1 MNYSPPMEDLEWKIL
16 SLTAK
21 RGVIGATREDFFRQ
35 IRGLRYEDLEDGM
48 RALEA
53 DGFLQVEWTGPN
65 RFILTVTE
73 KGSKLAA
80 TEYEKRL
87 KSYEDRIEAQRR
99 AVGGVERI

>member
-1 MNYSPPMEDLEWKIL
+1 MEELEWKIL

-21 RGVIGATREDFFRQ
+21 RGVIGATREDFFREV
-35 IRGLRYEDLEDGM
+35 RGLSYEDLEDAM
-48 RALEA
+48 RRLES
-53 DGFLQVEWTGPN
+53 DGYVQVEWTGPN
-65 RFILTVTE
+65 KFILTVTE

-80 TEYEKRL
+80 AEYTKRL

>member
-1 MNYSPPMEDLEWKIL
+1 MDELEWKLL

-21 RGVIGATREDFFRQ
+21 RGVIGATREDCFRG
-35 IRGLRYEDLEDGM
+35 IRGLRYEDLEDAM
-48 RALEA
+48 RRLEA
-53 DGFLQVEWTGPN
+53 EGFIQVEWTGPN
-65 RFILTVTE
+65 KFILTVTE

-80 TEYEKRL
+80 AEYEKRL

>member
-1 MNYSPPMEDLEWKIL
+1 MEELEWSIL

-35 IRGLRYEDLEDGM
+35 VRGLSYEN
-48 RALEA
+48 LEA
-53 DGFLQVEWTGPN
+53 AMRHLESEGYVQVEWTGPN
-65 RFILTVTE
+65 KFILTVTE

-87 KSYEDRIEAQRR
+87 KSYEERIEAQRR